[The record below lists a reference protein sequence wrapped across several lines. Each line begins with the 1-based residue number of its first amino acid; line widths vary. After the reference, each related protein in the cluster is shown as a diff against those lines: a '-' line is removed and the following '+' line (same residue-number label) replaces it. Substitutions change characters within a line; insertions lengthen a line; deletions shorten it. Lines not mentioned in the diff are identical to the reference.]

1 MCKIFIPFLLFIS
14 CVSNENQSDNTNCR
28 NPQIQNTTIFVK
40 EIHIPVD
47 SLQYSHLC
55 NASYYNDSLNL
66 YFGLDNSRNAIDIY
80 DLDQQKYVRSIQIPV
95 GKNLKLTDFYVHNTD
110 SIFLFDKNQYKLL
123 LVDWHGHVKFEK
135 RLDDPFIRELHE
147 SGKIGSLESG
157 GSARIVYDAQSKHL
171 FFPIRPIVTEEAND
185 YLDYPFL
192 LAYNVA
198 EFKATKVL
206 GRYPPDFIPGNLT
219 PLVSWIKIVRIKDEN
234 ILLSFPSSTYLVNL
248 KWRENEISELL
259 CKKSNF
265 IDVGKVKFKGDHQ
278 NYSDRIRYRTENGYF
293 SEPVYSSSQ
302 KMYYLPVAHNQQLLD
317 ANGIINYR
325 TGHPW
330 SLIIM
335 NERFEARKE
344 IVFPAKEYCY
354 YHMVPCREGV
364 LILKEN
370 PASLTNNEDTL
381 DGVIV
386 SN

>member
-198 EFKATKVL
+198 
-206 GRYPPDFIPGNLT
+206 
-219 PLVSWIKIVRIKDEN
+219 
-234 ILLSFPSSTYLVNL
+234 
-248 KWRENEISELL
+248 
-259 CKKSNF
+259 
-265 IDVGKVKFKGDHQ
+265 
-278 NYSDRIRYRTENGYF
+278 
-293 SEPVYSSSQ
+293 
-302 KMYYLPVAHNQQLLD
+302 
-317 ANGIINYR
+317 
-325 TGHPW
+325 
-330 SLIIM
+330 
-335 NERFEARKE
+335 
-344 IVFPAKEYCY
+344 
-354 YHMVPCREGV
+354 
-364 LILKEN
+364 
-370 PASLTNNEDTL
+370 
-381 DGVIV
+381 
-386 SN
+386 